1 MHDKYGKLAMTVEEA
16 AAFTGIG
23 RNTLRDLISTKKI
36 PVLRVGRKILIRTDT
51 LENFLQLND
60 GRNLRSTTQL
70 IAAEK

>member
-1 MHDKYGKLAMTVEEA
+1 MREKHNRMAMTVEEA
-16 AAFTGIG
+16 SACTGIG

>member
-1 MHDKYGKLAMTVEEA
+1 MHEKYGKLAMTVEEA

-60 GRNLRSTTQL
+60 GRNLRSTAQL

>member
-1 MHDKYGKLAMTVEEA
+1 MHDKYGKLAMTVAEA